1 MVKRFLCKGTIEEK
15 INLLHDKKRK
25 MAHDVIILS
34 EKERKQADIEQFRY
48 LFEE

>member
-1 MVKRFLCKGTIEEK
+1 
-15 INLLHDKKRK
+15 

-48 LFEE
+48 LFEEWFYELLDQS